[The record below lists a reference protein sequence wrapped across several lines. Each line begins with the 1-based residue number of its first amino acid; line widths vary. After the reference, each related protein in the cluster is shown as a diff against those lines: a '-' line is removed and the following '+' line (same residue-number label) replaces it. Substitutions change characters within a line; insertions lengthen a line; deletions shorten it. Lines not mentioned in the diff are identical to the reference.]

1 MAQSIFDK
9 VCFQILADLFDNRA
23 GMRFRDI
30 KNRLTVSDPV
40 VSNRL
45 SLLKTHGLIEV
56 SPVVEEASGNKYFV
70 YRITKEGIK
79 FAEGVDIKNL
89 MEEVKQVENKRKS
102 KP

>member
-23 GMRFRDI
+23 GLRFRDI

-45 SLLKTHGLIEV
+45 SLLKTHGLVEV
-56 SPVVEEASGNKYFV
+56 SPVLEEETENKYFV
-70 YRITKEGIK
+70 YKITRDGIK
-79 FAEGVDIKNL
+79 FAEGVDIKNV
-89 MEEVKQVENKRKS
+89 MEEVKQVENKRRPKQ
-102 KP
+102 